1 MRPDRLYL
9 LDIEEAALAIGRFL
23 EGIDE
28 GAFLS
33 DELIQSAVLQKLTV
47 IGEAAARVST
57 EVKLQHSAVEWP
69 IIVGLRNIVVHAYF
83 AVSWETIWETAQ
95 RDVPRLLK
103 DIREVIS
110 GLPHES

>member
-57 EVKLQHSAVEWP
+57 EVKLQPPAQGDDREALAVDGE
-69 IIVGLRNIVVHAYF
+69 VLVLTARHEQHVTRGHEEAGHADRT
-83 AVSWETIWETAQ
+83 E
-95 RDVPRLLK
+95 
-103 DIREVIS
+103 
-110 GLPHES
+110 